1 MSRGL
6 EERGEGNKAHEGKGG
21 GRCGG
26 GKKAQREGIGHRR
39 VWEKG
44 KRGEDMSGSA
54 GERGGGRERVQ
65 QRGFRIWRG
74 LGEKEGRRKCR
85 DVGHVGVS
93 GRGGREQS
101 TGGVQGSGGGD

>member
-6 EERGEGNKAHEGKGG
+6 EERGEGGRAEGGVG
-21 GRCGG
+21 VR

-44 KRGEDMSGSA
+44 KRAEDMSGSA

-65 QRGFRIWRG
+65 DRGFRICTG
-74 LGEKEGRRKCR
+74 LGEKEGRRKCTEML
-85 DVGHVGVS
+85 GM
-93 GRGGREQS
+93 
-101 TGGVQGSGGGD
+101 